1 MKQHLFAAAL
11 AAAMA
16 LAAVA
21 QAQPAGGG
29 AGGGGGGRAGMRE
42 ACQADMQKLCPDA
55 KPGPGGGMRECIK
68 SNFDKLSTPCQD
80 AINKMR
86 AEHQG
91 GQGGGGGQPA
101 PQ

>member
-1 MKQHLFAAAL
+1 MKQHFFAAAV

-21 QAQPAGGG
+21 HAQPAGGDG
-29 AGGGGGGRAGMRE
+29 GHHGGGVRE

-55 KPGPGGGMRECIK
+55 KMGPGGGMRECIK

-86 AEHQG
+86 AEHQAA
-91 GQGGGGGQPA
+91 GQGGGGQAA